1 MKSLTELRNRLADV
15 LRKMGEIDAA
25 DTAKNV
31 NFLENA
37 EYVQL
42 KAEVQPLEDQIRAAE
57 AVEGERR
64 ARTEQTDRSKQKKV
78 GLEDTTRAT
87 SHNRAEDAPF
97 INFGEFLQCVRNAAM
112 QPSGIDPR
120 LQKRAA
126 LGATELVGAEGGFL
140 VGKDVSATI
149 LEDMH
154 EVGVL
159 APRCQEIPISSGSN
173 SIVING
179 VDETSRIDG
188 SRFGGVQAYWAAEAG
203 TTTATKP
210 KFRQIDLKLAKLFAV
225 YYATDEVIS
234 DAIALGQIAGRAFGE
249 EIAFKVDDAVY
260 RGDGAGKPLG
270 ILNSGCLITVAKESG
285 QTAATFTYGNAVAMR
300 GRLSPRSRPRAV
312 WFMNQEVETVLPLM
326 NFAIWNSPKTDVV
339 GGSAVYVPPGGAS
352 EAPFGRLLG
361 MPIVVIEHASAIG
374 TVGDIMLAD
383 LSQYLLATKGGL
395 QQAESMHVQFLTGE
409 MTYRFTYRC
418 DGQPARK
425 AALTP
430 YKGSATIGPFVC
442 LALRA

>member
-1 MKSLTELRNRLADV
+1 MRTLTELRNRLAEI
-15 LRKMGEIDAA
+15 LRKMEDLDQAA
-25 DTAKNV
+25 TAAGT

-37 EYVQL
+37 EYLQL

-57 AVEGERR
+57 AIEAERR
-64 ARTEQTDRSKQKKV
+64 SRTEQTERSKQKKV
-78 GLEDTTRAT
+78 DLESNTGAT
-87 SHNRAEDAPF
+87 AHNRAEDAPF
-97 INFGEFLQCVRNAAM
+97 ANFGEFLQCVRNAAM
-112 QPSGIDPR
+112 QPSGIDAR

-159 APRCQEIPISSGSN
+159 APLCQEIPISSGSN

-179 VDETSRIDG
+179 VDETSRVDG

-225 YYATDEVIS
+225 YYATDEVIA
-234 DAIALGQIAGRAFGE
+234 DATALGQIAGRAFAE

-270 ILNSGCLITVAKESG
+270 ILNSGCLISVAKESG

-300 GRLSPRSRPRAV
+300 GRMSPRSRARAIWV
-312 WFMNQEVETVLPLM
+312 MNQEVESVLPNM
-326 NFAIWNSPKTDVV
+326 NFNIWNSPKSDIV
-339 GGSAVYVPPGGAS
+339 GGSSVYIPANS
-352 EAPFGRLLG
+352 AAEAPFGRLLG
-361 MPIVVIEHASAIG
+361 MQIIVIEHASALG
-374 TVGDIMLAD
+374 TAGDVALVDM
-383 LSQYLLATKGGL
+383 SQYLLATKGGV

-430 YKGSATIGPFVC
+430 YKGSSTIGPFVIC
-442 LALRA
+442 DARA